1 MNAMHPIVR
10 VRPLLRCRTGGFTL
24 IELLIATALMAVLAL
39 LAWRGLDAVLVSRER
54 IVRES
59 DELRSLTLAF
69 AQLDEDLRKSW
80 PVRLLRLD
88 VPPINFTVSGDEALP
103 RLELLRESGGVTA
116 STQIQAVAWR
126 LRQGVLE
133 RGFGVW
139 TLPGQA
145 MSQAVGTGAAVSA
158 DGLVWQPILNQVSA
172 LQMQGW
178 IAGQGWI
185 AAETLA
191 GQLSAGGRAPVQSG
205 DGSQT
210 AVVQA
215 PVPVTGLQVRVVRDN
230 GQVLQRTFPV
240 KD

>member
-1 MNAMHPIVR
+1 MKAMRLIG
-10 VRPLLRCRTGGFTL
+10 LRGQPRRRKAGGFTL
-24 IELLIATALMAVLAL
+24 IELLIATVLMAVLAL

-88 VPPINFTVSGDEALP
+88 SPPINFTVSGDEAIP
-103 RLELLRESGGVTA
+103 RLELLRESGGVSE

-126 LRQGVLE
+126 LRNGVLE

-139 TLPGQA
+139 RLPGQS
-145 MSQAVGTGAAVSA
+145 MSPAVGAGTAAGS
-158 DGLVWQPILNQVSA
+158 DSLVWQPILSQVSA

-185 AAETLA
+185 PAETLV
-191 GQLSAGGRAPVQSG
+191 GQLNTGGRAPVQSG
-205 DGSQT
+205 DGSQP
-210 AVVQA
+210 AVVPA

-240 KD
+240 RD